1 VTTIANYLKNV
12 IKLVS
17 SLEQLPYDSILS
29 EIKRAVQQRRTIY
42 VVGNGASSITVSH
55 FANDLMKNSGENISN
70 MLGLGI
76 KVIALSD
83 NMPFF
88 TAVSN
93 DISTD
98 SVYVE
103 YLKACAMP
111 GDLVI
116 IFSSGTPHKNL
127 VEGAKFSFKKGL
139 RVVSVAG
146 GSHQGLTEYSHVLYD
161 VKGETMEQTDSV
173 HTFLCH
179 SWAVQLKRELKM
191 PVVFLDRD
199 GVINRNRPDYIK
211 TWEEFEFLPGVEEA
225 IRKLNEKGYAVV
237 VVTNQAAVGHKII
250 GLDELKDIHN
260 RMDSALYSKGAMISK
275 FYYCPH
281 TPVDNC
287 KCRKPK
293 DGMIVQAFEELPIDR
308 KNGVMIGDSYTDI
321 EAGQRSGLTTI
332 LLSGNKLVSD
342 NRNVVPD
349 YFALDLPE
357 AVDLILSKNFRQNPI
372 RMEEQS
378 SLLCSIK

>member
-1 VTTIANYLKNV
+1 MTTIADYFRNV

-17 SLEQLPYDSILS
+17 SLEQLPYDGVLS
-29 EIKRAVQQRRTIY
+29 EIKRAVRQRHTIY
-42 VVGNGASSITVSH
+42 VVGNGVSSITVSH
-55 FANDLMKNSGENISN
+55 FANDLMKNSGEYISN

-76 KVIALSD
+76 RVIALSD

-93 DISTD
+93 DISTN

-116 IFSSGTPHKNL
+116 IFSSGMPHKNL
-127 VEGAKFSFKKGL
+127 VEGAEFSYKKGL
-139 RVVSVAG
+139 RVVSVTG
-146 GSHQGLTEYSHVLYD
+146 GSPQGLTEYSHVLCD

-199 GVINRNRPDYIK
+199 GVINRDRPDYIK
-211 TWEEFEFLPGVEEA
+211 NWEEFEFLPGVEDA

-250 GLDELKDIHN
+250 EPAVLEDIHT
-260 RMDSALYSKGAMISK
+260 RMDGTLYGLGAMISK
-275 FYYCPH
+275 IYYCPH
-281 TPVDNC
+281 TPGDSC

-293 DGMIVQAFEELPIDR
+293 NGMLVQAFEELPIDR
-308 KNGVMIGDSYTDI
+308 KNGIMIGDSYTDI

-332 LLSGNKLVSD
+332 LLSGNRVVSD
-342 NRNVVPD
+342 NRNIVPD

-357 AVDLILSKNFRQNPI
+357 AVDLILSKNFRQNTI
-372 RMEEQS
+372 RMEEQAA
-378 SLLCSIK
+378 LLCSIK

>member
-1 VTTIANYLKNV
+1 MT
-12 IKLVS
+12 KLVS
-17 SLEQLPYDSILS
+17 SLDQMPYDSILS
-29 EIKRAVQQRRTIY
+29 EIKRAVQQRHTIY
-42 VVGNGASSITVSH
+42 LVGNGASSITVSH

-76 KVIALSD
+76 RVIALSD

-93 DISTD
+93 DISMD

-103 YLKACAMP
+103 YLKACALP

-116 IFSSGTPHKNL
+116 IFSSGIPHKNL

-139 RVVSVAG
+139 RVVSVTG
-146 GSHQGLTEYSHVLYD
+146 DLSEGLKEYSHVLCS
-161 VKGETMEQTDSV
+161 VKGETTEQIDSV

-179 SWAVQLKRELKM
+179 SLAVQLKRELKM

-211 TWEEFEFLPGVEEA
+211 SWEEFTFLPGVEEA

-250 GLDELKDIHN
+250 GHEELNEIHT
-260 RMDSALYSKGAMISK
+260 RMDSALYSQGAMISK
-275 FYYCPH
+275 IYYCPH
-281 TPVDNC
+281 TPDDNC

-293 DGMIVQAFEELPIDR
+293 NGMIVQAFEELPLDR
-308 KNGVMIGDSYTDI
+308 EKGIMIGDSYTDI

-332 LLSGNKLVSD
+332 LLSGDRIVSD
-342 NRNVVPD
+342 SRNVVPD
-349 YFALDLPE
+349 YYALDLPE
-357 AVDLILSKNFRQNPI
+357 AVDLILSKSFKRNTERF
-372 RMEEQS
+372 EEQS